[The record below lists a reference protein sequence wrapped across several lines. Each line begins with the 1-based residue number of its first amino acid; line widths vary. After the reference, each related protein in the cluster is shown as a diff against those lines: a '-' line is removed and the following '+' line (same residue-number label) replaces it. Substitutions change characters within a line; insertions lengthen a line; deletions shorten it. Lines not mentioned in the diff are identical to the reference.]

1 MQDPNGRRVRPTG
14 VDMRVLV
21 IEDDRKAADLL
32 AAGLKEEGLVVDIAS
47 TGEAGDEMASVNTYG
62 VIVLDWLLPDK
73 DGVAVCRELR
83 RRGVSTP
90 ILMLT
95 ARDALEDRVAGLDA
109 GADDYLIKPYGLS
122 ELMARI
128 RALLRRSD
136 LSRPVVLRVGDLE
149 LDTVSQHV
157 ARGGEAIDLTAK
169 EYAILEVLMRHAG
182 AVVSRSAVTEHVW
195 VSELDMSTNLL
206 EVHLSRLR
214 RKIDRGRR
222 APLIHTIRGR
232 GYMILADQA

>member
-32 AAGLKEEGLVVDIAS
+32 AAGLKVEGLVVDIAS

-73 DGVAVCRELR
+73 DGVAVCRDLR

-95 ARDALEDRVAGLDA
+95 ARDALEDRVTGLDA